1 MPRRRAP
8 SFTHII
14 MQLRLATLTLTTLLL
29 LSRAFAADDAG
40 FTPLFN
46 VKDFTGWRFSGQKE
60 GVAWPAN
67 WTVAEGMIRL
77 TGGGKPNLVTVREY
91 GDFEMIFEWRA
102 LKDKYNSGFYIRS
115 GKDTGSNQLNLAKGA
130 EGGLVGGKVEG
141 AKAVPELQNKPGE
154 WNTWRVLVK
163 GDKVSFWCND
173 KLAWEGSGIKPARG
187 HIGFQAEGAAI
198 DFRNL
203 RLQELK

>member
-1 MPRRRAP
+1 MK
-8 SFTHII
+8 
-14 MQLRLATLTLTTLLL
+14 RLLIPLTLAMFSLI
-29 LSRAFAADDAG
+29 SPAFAAAADETG

-46 VKDFTGWRFSGQKE
+46 GKDFAGWRFSGQKE
-60 GVAWPAN
+60 GVAWPEN
-67 WTVAEGMIRL
+67 WKVSGGMIQV
-77 TGGGKPNLVTVREY
+77 TGGGKPNLVTEREY

-141 AKAVPELQNKPGE
+141 AKAVPELQNKAGE

-163 GDKVSFWCND
+163 GDKVSFWCNG
-173 KLAWEGSGIKPARG
+173 KVAWEGTGIKPAKG
-187 HIGFQAEGAAI
+187 HIGFQAEGAAL

-203 RLQELK
+203 RLREIK